1 MNNKS
6 EREKE
11 LISEYRELLR
21 KSREVATEEEKNFFS
36 DLSHEKHQEILIEHF
51 GGDKNIGRFN
61 KF

>member
-21 KSREVATEEEKNFFS
+21 KSREAATEEEKNFFS
-36 DLSHEKHQEILIEHF
+36 DL
-51 GGDKNIGRFN
+51 
-61 KF
+61 